1 VHLYDI
7 PLIFALIGMGL
18 YTVLA
23 GADFGSGIWQL
34 TAGSGPEATR
44 IRDHA
49 HESVAPVW
57 EANHVWLIFVLV
69 VVWTAYPVA
78 FGSIASTLCVP
89 LLLAG
94 IGIIFRGATYALR
107 SGTRTQRE
115 TRTVDTVFAISSVLT
130 PFFLGTVV
138 GAIATGRVPVGNAA
152 GNLFTSWFNAP
163 SIFIGIVAVCNCA
176 YLAAVYLAADG
187 ARLHDAFL
195 VRQFRLGAL
204 VAGGLAGVVAIAG
217 LAVLHA
223 DAHRLYHGLLDGDG
237 LPALVISILAGIGTL
252 ALVVQSRFEPAR
264 YTAALAV
271 AAIIA
276 GWALA
281 QKPVLLPGLTI
292 RQAAAPHDTLVLVI
306 VAVLG
311 GAMVLFPSLAL
322 LFRLVLRGRF
332 DTDAVLAT
340 SPQPPPADIRAL
352 VTASAPGL
360 LARLAGGCLI
370 AGFGFLTVAE
380 AGWAHAIGVVCLLA
394 FVVIGFAAVT
404 PAQLAA
410 SGDPPAPAPPA
421 TPPGTGPGPEPG

>member
-1 VHLYDI
+1 MHLYDV
-7 PLIFALIGMGL
+7 PLIFALLGL
-18 YTVLA
+18 VLYVVLA

-34 TAGSGPEATR
+34 TAGSGPASNR

-69 VVWTAYPVA
+69 VVWTSYPVA

-107 SGTRTQRE
+107 SGTQSERE
-115 TRTVDTVFAISSVLT
+115 VRTVDTVFAISSILA

-163 SIFIGIVAVCNCA
+163 SIFIGVLAVFNCA
-176 YLAAVYLAADG
+176 YLAAVYLAADA
-187 ARLHDAFL
+187 ARRGDDYLE
-195 VRQFRLGAL
+195 RQFRLRAL
-204 VAGGLAGVVAIAG
+204 IAGGLAGVVAIAG
-217 LAVLHA
+217 LVVLHA
-223 DAHRLYHGLLDGDG
+223 DAHRLYHGLLEGDG
-237 LPALVISILAGIGTL
+237 LPALIVSILAGIGTL
-252 ALVVQSRFEPAR
+252 ALVAGSRFEPAR
-264 YTAALAV
+264 YTAAVAV

-292 RQAAAPHDTLVLVI
+292 RQAAAPHDTLVVVV
-306 VAVLG
+306 VAVLA
-311 GAMVLFPSLAL
+311 GAVILFPSLAF

-332 DTDAVLAT
+332 DPDAELSTA
-340 SPQPPPADIRAL
+340 PAPPPAGARA
-352 VTASAPGL
+352 VVSASAPGIV
-360 LARLAGGCLI
+360 ARSAGGCLI
-370 AGFGFLTVAE
+370 GGFGFLTVAD
-380 AGWAHAIGVVCLLA
+380 AGWAHAIGVVCLFGFVILGFIAVGPARLA
-394 FVVIGFAAVT
+394 TA
-404 PAQLAA
+404 
-410 SGDPPAPAPPA
+410 DEAPP
-421 TPPGTGPGPEPG
+421 PG